1 LSPVEASSLD
11 VENVHLNEEPS
22 ILPVQ
27 IIVPAN
33 DIPTPAIE
41 NNIPANNIPTPAN
54 RMTVSVIPNPSCL
67 KCLIERMAEYRKA
80 KNASIEL
87 NSASDQ

>member
-11 VENVHLNEEPS
+11 VENVNLNVEPS

-33 DIPTPAIE
+33 DIPTPAME
-41 NNIPANNIPTPAN
+41 NHIPANNSPTPVN
-54 RMTVSVIPNPSCL
+54 ETVIRNPYCPMT
-67 KCLIERMAEYRKA
+67 CLIERMAEYRKA

-87 NSASDQ
+87 NSASD